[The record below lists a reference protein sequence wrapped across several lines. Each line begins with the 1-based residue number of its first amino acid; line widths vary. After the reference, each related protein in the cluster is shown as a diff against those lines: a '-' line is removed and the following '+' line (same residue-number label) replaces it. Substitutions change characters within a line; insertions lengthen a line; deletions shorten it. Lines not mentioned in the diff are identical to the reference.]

1 MIRFSLVLLVLFLYC
16 SNDVIINVNEEVSGQ
31 LTEELYVIYNR
42 NHIDTEFVDRST
54 DSIESFI
61 YKREG
66 FYDPNLFINIYH
78 DLDEIKFKI
87 NQKELAEKEVWF
99 DSEMEYGD
107 WFELNFDKYYVI
119 FEDEYLVKGSLD
131 PEHEF
136 EVYEVG
142 IRTGGIE

>member
-1 MIRFSLVLLVLFLYC
+1 MIRFYLVLLVSFLYC

-87 NQKELAEKEVWF
+87 NQKELAKKEVWF